1 MDKKRL
7 MIVGGIVAIV
17 AGYFLFFRKK
27 SENGGS
33 AGMMD
38 GNGTPPA
45 KTARGTIQGGPAK
58 GQGAGNWIGVY
69 RQADQD
75 AITGTLFVGDV
86 IDVGGQTCTVSKLW
100 TDANGD
106 TAAIRCQEIAKGDY
120 NFPEG
125 TKITY

>member
-33 AGMMD
+33 AGNVTD
-38 GNGTPPA
+38 TPPA
-45 KTARGTIQGGPAK
+45 KTSRGTVTGGPAK
-58 GQGAGNWIGVY
+58 GLGVGNWIGVY
-69 RQADQD
+69 RQADRD
-75 AITGTLFVGDV
+75 ALTNVLFVGDV
-86 IDVGGQTCTVSKLW
+86 IDVAGQTCTVSELW
-100 TDANGD
+100 TDRNGK
-106 TAAIRCQEIAKGDY
+106 TAGIRCEEIPSGEY

>member
-33 AGMMD
+33 AGMME
-38 GNGTPPA
+38 NGTSPST
-45 KTARGTIQGGPAK
+45 TARGTIHGGPAK
-58 GQGAGNWIGVY
+58 GGGAGNWIGINKY
-69 RQADQD
+69 DDRK
-75 AITGTLFVGDV
+75 AITGVLFVGDT
-86 IDVGGQTCTVSKLW
+86 IQVGGQTCTVSKLW
-100 TDANGD
+100 TDANGM
-106 TAAIRCQEIAKGDY
+106 TGAIRCQEIAKGDY